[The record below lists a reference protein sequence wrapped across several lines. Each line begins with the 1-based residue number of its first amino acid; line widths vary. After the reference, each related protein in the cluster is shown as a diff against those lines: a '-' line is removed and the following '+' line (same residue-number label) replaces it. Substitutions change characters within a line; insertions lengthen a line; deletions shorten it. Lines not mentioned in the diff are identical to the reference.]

1 AGENASGGHVI
12 ISSQFNADTIDK
24 SIQDVIKN
32 NLGQI
37 RGVTPRNDLLNVNVS
52 AEININYRLSELG
65 FITNKNDMDWIK
77 KNYDLYSK
85 LIAGAIHGK
94 PIGGVVASNVKAPVK
109 NDKNPPVPAG
119 YTLDKNNVPYKKETG
134 YYTVANVKGNNVRDG
149 YSTNSR
155 ITGVLPNNATIKY
168 DGAYC
173 INGYRWITYI
183 ANSVQRRYIATGEV
197 DKAGNRIS
205 SFGKFSAV

>member
-1 AGENASGGHVI
+1 
-12 ISSQFNADTIDK
+12 
-24 SIQDVIKN
+24 
-32 NLGQI
+32 
-37 RGVTPRNDLLNVNVS
+37 
-52 AEININYRLSELG
+52 
-65 FITNKNDMDWIK
+65 M
-77 KNYDLYSK
+77 
-85 LIAGAIHGK
+85 
-94 PIGGVVASNVKAPVK
+94 
-109 NDKNPPVPAG
+109 PAG
-119 YTLDKNNVPYKKETG
+119 YTLDKNNNVPYKKEIG

-183 ANSVQRRYIATGEV
+183 ANSGQRRYIATGEV

-205 SFGKFSAV
+205 SFGKFSAVW

>member
-1 AGENASGGHVI
+1 
-12 ISSQFNADTIDK
+12 
-24 SIQDVIKN
+24 
-32 NLGQI
+32 
-37 RGVTPRNDLLNVNVS
+37 
-52 AEININYRLSELG
+52 
-65 FITNKNDMDWIK
+65 M
-77 KNYDLYSK
+77 
-85 LIAGAIHGK
+85 
-94 PIGGVVASNVKAPVK
+94 
-109 NDKNPPVPAG
+109 PAG

-134 YYTVANVKGNNVRDG
+134 NYTVANVKGNNVRDG

-183 ANSVQRRYIATGEV
+183 ANNGQRCYIATGEV

-205 SFGKFSAV
+205 SFGNFSALWKKVCKVSYEVN

>member
-1 AGENASGGHVI
+1 
-12 ISSQFNADTIDK
+12 
-24 SIQDVIKN
+24 
-32 NLGQI
+32 
-37 RGVTPRNDLLNVNVS
+37 
-52 AEININYRLSELG
+52 
-65 FITNKNDMDWIK
+65 
-77 KNYDLYSK
+77 
-85 LIAGAIHGK
+85 
-94 PIGGVVASNVKAPVK
+94 
-109 NDKNPPVPAG
+109 G

-134 YYTVANVKGNNVRDG
+134 NYTVANVKGNNVRDG

-183 ANSVQRRYIATGEV
+183 ANSGQRRYIATGEV

-205 SFGKFSAV
+205 SFGKFST

>member
-1 AGENASGGHVI
+1 MDILFALHSIHISQQHRNITVATPHLKWCGYFYWKCVSGI
-12 ISSQFNADTIDK
+12 
-24 SIQDVIKN
+24 
-32 NLGQI
+32 
-37 RGVTPRNDLLNVNVS
+37 
-52 AEININYRLSELG
+52 
-65 FITNKNDMDWIK
+65 
-77 KNYDLYSK
+77 
-85 LIAGAIHGK
+85 
-94 PIGGVVASNVKAPVK
+94 SNVKTPAK
-109 NDKNPPVPAG
+109 NEKNSPVPAG
-119 YTLDKNNVPYKKETG
+119 YTLDKNNIPYKKETG

-183 ANSVQRRYIATGEV
+183 ANSGQRRYIATGEV

>member
-1 AGENASGGHVI
+1 
-12 ISSQFNADTIDK
+12 
-24 SIQDVIKN
+24 
-32 NLGQI
+32 
-37 RGVTPRNDLLNVNVS
+37 
-52 AEININYRLSELG
+52 
-65 FITNKNDMDWIK
+65 M
-77 KNYDLYSK
+77 
-85 LIAGAIHGK
+85 
-94 PIGGVVASNVKAPVK
+94 
-109 NDKNPPVPAG
+109 PAG

-183 ANSVQRRYIATGEV
+183 ANNGQRCYIATGEV
-197 DKAGNRIS
+197 YKAGNRIS
-205 SFGKFSAV
+205 SFGNFSAL

>member
-1 AGENASGGHVI
+1 MLKHQLKMKRIHQCQQVI
-12 ISSQFNADTIDK
+12 H
-24 SIQDVIKN
+24 SIK
-32 NLGQI
+32 
-37 RGVTPRNDLLNVNVS
+37 TM
-52 AEININYRLSELG
+52 YR
-65 FITNKNDMDWIK
+65 IK
-77 KNYDLYSK
+77 KRLV
-85 LIAGAIHGK
+85 I
-94 PIGGVVASNVKAPVK
+94 
-109 NDKNPPVPAG
+109 
-119 YTLDKNNVPYKKETG
+119 T
-134 YYTVANVKGNNVRDG
+134 ANVKGNNVRDG

-183 ANSVQRRYIATGEV
+183 ANSGQRRYIATGEV

>member
-1 AGENASGGHVI
+1 MDN
-12 ISSQFNADTIDK
+12 

-94 PIGGVVASNVKAPVK
+94 PIGGVVASEVKPPVK
-109 NDKNPPVPAG
+109 NEKNPPVPAG
-119 YTLDKNNVPYKKETG
+119 YTLDSKGVPYKKEQG
-134 YYTVANVKGNNVRDG
+134 NYTVANVKGNNVRDG

-155 ITGVLPNNATIKY
+155 ITGVLPNNTTIMY

-183 ANSVQRRYIATGEV
+183 ANSGQRRYIATG
-197 DKAGNRIS
+197 R
-205 SFGKFSAV
+205 